1 MNQKKSNPNE
11 FFSKGKLKMKQT
23 TFLTISL
30 LLILSGWVNAQLP
43 PPPTPVVEA
52 DLRDNT
58 IKMRSV
64 ELERI
69 KREANK
75 LNPVESTKEREI
87 RFGEIKEDFENI
99 QKLQDSIIK
108 AYTTGKK
115 INYPKISSSAM
126 NMRKNALRLNENL
139 FGAKPHES
147 SKNDKSKEIE
157 NKNVRSLIIELDN
170 LIGSFIKSPIFQNTK
185 IVDSKVSEEA
195 QTELKKILNLSNM
208 LSIEAEKMK

>member
-1 MNQKKSNPNE
+1 
-11 FFSKGKLKMKQT
+11 MKQT

-115 INYPKISSSAM
+115 INYSKISSSAM

-147 SKNDKSKEIE
+147 SKNDNSKKIE

-185 IVDSKVSEEA
+185 IVDSKISEEA
-195 QTELKKILNLSNM
+195 QTELKNILNLSNM